1 MSMIAKRSNSS
12 QSKTPTPAQPAKA
25 VDAGPPV
32 RMKTWSELSAYL
44 AKHLK
49 PVRRGPKGQ
58 PIYSHE
64 EMESLNIIWPDE
76 D

>member
-1 MSMIAKRSNSS
+1 M
-12 QSKTPTPAQPAKA
+12 PTLTKNPKASHRKPANAT
-25 VDAGPPV
+25 DGPPV
-32 RMKTWSELSAYL
+32 RLKSWSELEEDL

-58 PIYSHE
+58 PIYAQKDLE
-64 EMESLNIIWPDE
+64 ALNIILPDQ

>member
-1 MSMIAKRSNSS
+1 MSTTIEKPGSATAKTD
-12 QSKTPTPAQPAKA
+12 KTVAA
-25 VDAGPPV
+25 PPV
-32 RMKTWSELSAYL
+32 RLKTWSELREYL

-58 PIYSHE
+58 PIYAQKDL
-64 EMESLNIIWPDE
+64 ESLNIIWPDE